1 MFAYELAQELKYASV
16 SRMLEEMT
24 ATELQE
30 WKAFFVLQ
38 ESRREK
44 AKKEAEMKNNNLGKK
59 TF

>member
-1 MFAYELAQELKYASV
+1 
-16 SRMLEEMT
+16 MLEEMT

-44 AKKEAEMKNNNLGKK
+44 SRKEAESKNNNSNKR